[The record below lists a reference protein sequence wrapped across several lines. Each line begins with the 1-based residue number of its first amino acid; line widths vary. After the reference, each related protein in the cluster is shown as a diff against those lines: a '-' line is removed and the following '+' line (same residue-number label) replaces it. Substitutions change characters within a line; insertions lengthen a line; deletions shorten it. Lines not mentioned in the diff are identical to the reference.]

1 MRLYKVSEVSKILQ
15 INKDR
20 VYELIYSGQLKAIR
34 LSRRG
39 IRITEDALKEF
50 LQEAERVK

>member
-1 MRLYKVSEVSKILQ
+1 MQLYKVSEVSKILQ

-50 LQEAERVK
+50 LQEAERAK